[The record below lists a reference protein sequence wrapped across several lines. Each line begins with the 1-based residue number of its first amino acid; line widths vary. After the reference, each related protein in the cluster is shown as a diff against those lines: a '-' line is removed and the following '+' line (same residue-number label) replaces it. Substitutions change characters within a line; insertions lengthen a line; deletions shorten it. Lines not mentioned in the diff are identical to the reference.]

1 MIRTKIRIIEVA
13 MHARMTFT
21 LDTQVVDLFKNIIPA
36 KQRSQYIEEMLRKA
50 LRKAEMEAD
59 YEAMANDPESQ
70 ADAEFYKDFCGDI
83 E

>member
-1 MIRTKIRIIEVA
+1 MERKRPDTLIHLLRIA
-13 MHARMTFT
+13 
-21 LDTQVVDLFKNIIPA
+21 N
-36 KQRSQYIEEMLRKA
+36 IEEMLRKA

-83 E
+83 EWIEVMFI